1 MQRFMALSVNWIY
14 CYTEAYFILLIL
26 GCSLILAID
35 SSHPFLFWNCSDK
48 GNPRGSEDVK
58 NLEIFWMNDTIIEFD
73 SSL

>member
-35 SSHPFLFWNCSDK
+35 SSHPFVF
-48 GNPRGSEDVK
+48 
-58 NLEIFWMNDTIIEFD
+58 
-73 SSL
+73 